1 MAVDVRMRGRA
12 AHSVVLRELL
22 LLWEA
27 AHRAGGRTITRKR
40 LAQVGGIGPSTLNG
54 WLSGR
59 SVPREI
65 GRLTVVAGELARAA
79 GLPVRQ
85 DRYWAAL
92 LAADRA
98 HRSAGAA
105 TPGPSVRKAAT
116 DGPRAAADPTG
127 SGERPSGRRQSGDG
141 NGSAGSRLVRRYHAG
156 PPAARALVDAALDIV
171 RLGHR
176 PALPAALLTAAAPA
190 YLPEGR
196 HDALAADWTPE
207 AWAYLLAE
215 APEAGGALVEAAR
228 ISGGPTPTG
237 DGGADAEVR
246 LAEAL
251 VRELRPGREGSAVP
265 PGLWECLTRHAHPAD
280 RPALARAAA
289 VRGLDQAA
297 LDLCTSAAGAGHHT
311 ALLDAA
317 ALLAEAGRTAE
328 AVDRCGAAAD
338 LGVPGALTGA
348 AGLLERAGQYGS
360 AVEWYDRAARAGD
373 VEALCRCAELLGR
386 TGEIGA
392 ALDRFEAAA
401 RAGHRTA
408 HYRAGRLLARLGR
421 TEEALRRFER
431 AAADGHPE
439 APAACARICAA
450 AGRTDQAITWW
461 ERAWEQG
468 VTTVHEAAET
478 WEAVGRIDRAAAWY
492 ERAAAVGDETA
503 WHETAALFARH
514 GQYGNLPWF
523 AHIGDH
529 VALRERAE
537 QCERDGDLAGALSW
551 YREAADAGSEAALF
565 QAADML
571 ERNGHTDRA
580 LRWYELAAHR
590 GDTYAMRELGRL
602 LDDLGRSRES
612 ITWYR
617 AAVRAGDRHAL
628 PEAVRVVEQLGRRS
642 ASAPERPLPPLAPT
656 ENVEAGAE
664 VPGPVTDG
672 RSAGAALLLDAVELL
687 KEAGRYFEADL
698 LLRSVDRP
706 ESARLREASW
716 MLSGSVSTDEAIEW
730 VQRFADTGD
739 RQAASEA
746 AEMLESRGRIDEAL
760 DWYGRAAD
768 SGDPAALLAAARML
782 ADCRQIERALDWYG
796 RAAEAGVPAAHG
808 EAVMLRQQEDAAET
822 ESARRRRSERE
833 SQVPPASSVVPVQR
847 GQAQAGAGRPDAGA
861 APVVPA
867 VPAPTRRVRLSR
879 QSAASA
885 RGKR

>member
-1 MAVDVRMRGRA
+1 
-12 AHSVVLRELL
+12 VVLRELL

-27 AHRAGGRTITRKR
+27 ARRAGGRTITQKR

-65 GRLTVVAGELARAA
+65 GRLTIVAGELARAA

-85 DRYWAAL
+85 ARYWAAL
-92 LAADRA
+92 LEADRA
-98 HRSAGAA
+98 HRGTGTA
-105 TPGPSVRKAAT
+105 TPAPSGRKAAT
-116 DGPRAAADPTG
+116 DGPQEASAPTG
-127 SGERPSGRRQSGDG
+127 NGERPSGRRRTRDG
-141 NGSAGSRLVRRYHAG
+141 SGSAGLRLVRRYHSG

-190 YLPEGR
+190 YLTEGR
-196 HDALAADWTPE
+196 HDALAADWAAE
-207 AWAYLLAE
+207 AWAYLRAE
-215 APEAGGALVEAAR
+215 APEAGGALVEAVRA
-228 ISGGPTPTG
+228 SGAATPTG
-237 DGGADAEVR
+237 GGGEGTEVR

-251 VRELRPGREGSAVP
+251 VRELQPGREGNAVR

-289 VRGLDQAA
+289 VRGLDQVA
-297 LDLCTSAAGAGHHT
+297 LDLCTSAAAAGHRT

-317 ALLAEAGRTAE
+317 DLLAEAGRTAE

-338 LGVPGALTGA
+338 LGVPGALTRA
-348 AGLLERAGQYGS
+348 AGLLERDGQYGP

-392 ALDRFEAAA
+392 ALERFEAAA

-408 HYRAGRLLARLGR
+408 RYGAGHLLARLGR

-450 AGRTDQAITWW
+450 AGRTDQATAWW

-478 WEAVGRIDRAAAWY
+478 WEAAGRIDRAAACY
-492 ERAAAVGDETA
+492 ERAAAAGEETA
-503 WHETAALFARH
+503 WYETAALFARH

-551 YREAADAGSEAALF
+551 YRDAADAGSEAALF

-580 LRWYELAAHR
+580 LRWYELAAQR

-602 LDDLGRSRES
+602 LDELGRSQES

-642 ASAPERPLPPLAPT
+642 APVPDRPHPPLPPA

-664 VPGPVTDG
+664 ALRPASEP
-672 RSAGAALLLDAVELL
+672 RPAGTALLPDAVELL
-687 KEAGRYFEADL
+687 KDAGRYFEADL

-706 ESARLREASW
+706 EPARLREASR

-746 AEMLESRGRIDEAL
+746 AEMLENRGRIEEAL
-760 DWYGRAAD
+760 DWYGRAAG
-768 SGDPAALLAAARML
+768 SGDPDALLAAARML

-796 RAAEAGVPAAHG
+796 RAAEAGVPSAHY
-808 EAVMLRQQEDAAET
+808 EAVMLRHQAET
-822 ESARRRRSERE
+822 AEAEAARRRGERE
-833 SQVPPASSVVPVQR
+833 PQVPSASPVVPVQR
-847 GQAQAGAGRPDAGA
+847 GQAEPGAGCPDSGA
-861 APVVPA
+861 APVVPS
-867 VPAPTRRVRLSR
+867 VSAPTRRVRPSR
-879 QSAASA
+879 QSAVSA